1 MDMNNKLVRIY
12 QKFKGPNETN
22 TYVSSVFSE
31 EDEEKELEARS
42 WIRKE
47 ARKSGFTIEEYV
59 SEKIVPVIVP
69 DYD

>member
-1 MDMNNKLVRIY
+1 MNNKLVRIY
-12 QKFKGPNETN
+12 QKFKGPNETK